1 MASPRKVLLITADQ
15 WRGDALGLIKS
26 NARLTPNLDRL
37 AAEGVTF
44 RRHFANAAPCG
55 PARACLLTGLYP
67 FLHRSVRNGTPLD
80 HRFTNIALE
89 ARKAGYHPVLFGY
102 TDTALDPRAGPSG
115 DPRYET
121 YEGVMPG
128 FELVAVHNES
138 SLHPWLAELVRK
150 GYPIKRPDMSVYRHP
165 GSTERM
171 QRFSRGPALYRAEDS
186 DTAYITDKVLDYLH
200 FRRKEPWFIH
210 AVYLRPHP
218 PLIAPEPYNSLV
230 DAAAVAAPR
239 RLATIEDER
248 RVHPFLDA
256 WLKEQDGVSYFKSQV
271 NMQQLSQEEIREARA
286 VYLGLIAEVDAQVGR
301 ILARLRETGEIDETL
316 VILSSD
322 HGEMLGDHWCWGK
335 GGWFDPSYHLPLV
348 IRDPLAPAVARGAE
362 RQELT
367 EAVDVAPTI
376 LEWLGHSPPE
386 TFCGRS
392 LVPWLRGETPE
403 SWRKHVVFEF
413 DFRSFGN
420 PGIETTLRLQPD
432 QSTLS
437 VIRSGRF
444 KYVHFTTLPPLLFD
458 LEKDPDEQRD
468 VSGDPA
474 YRDVLTAGARRL
486 LSHRMLYA
494 ERSLTN
500 TRLGAGGPKT
510 WTGPRGELAD
520 DVFVAGG

>member
-15 WRGDALGLIKS
+15 WRGDALSLLAQK
-26 NARLTPNLDRL
+26 APLTPNLDRL
-37 AAEGVTF
+37 AADGMRF
-44 RRHFANAAPCG
+44 QRHFANAAPCG
-55 PARACLLTGLYP
+55 PARASLLTGLYP

-89 ARKAGYHPVLFGY
+89 ARKAGFHPVLFGY

-115 DPRYET
+115 DPRFET

-138 SLHPWLAELVRK
+138 SLHPWLAELARK

-165 GSTERM
+165 GSKERM
-171 QRFSRGPALYRAEDS
+171 TRFSRGPAIYKAEDS

-200 FRRKEPWFIH
+200 FRRKDDWFIH

-218 PLIAPEPYNSLV
+218 PLIAPEPYNTLV
-230 DAAAVAAPR
+230 DSSSVSVPKR
-239 RLATIEDER
+239 RDQIAQER
-248 RVHPFLDA
+248 GIHPFLDA

-271 NMQQLSQEEIREARA
+271 NMQHLTDEEIREARA
-286 VYLGLIAEVDAQVGR
+286 VYLGLIAEVDAQIGR
-301 ILARLRETGEIDETL
+301 ILDHLRQSGELDETL
-316 VILSSD
+316 VIVSSD

-348 IRDPLAPAVARGAE
+348 IRDPLAPSQARGVE
-362 RQELT
+362 TRTLT
-367 EAVDVAPTI
+367 EAVDIAPTI
-376 LEWLGHSPPE
+376 LEWLGQQPPE

-392 LVPWLRGETPE
+392 LLPLLRGNGAEA
-403 SWRKHVVFEF
+403 WRKHVVFEF

-420 PGIETTLRLQPD
+420 PGIETTLGLTPD

-437 VIRSGRF
+437 VIRSDRF

-458 LEKDPDEQRD
+458 LEKDPDELRD
-468 VSGDPA
+468 VSGDPRYA
-474 YRDVLTAGARRL
+474 DVLAAGARRL

-500 TRLGAGGPKT
+500 TKLGLGGPKT

-520 DVFVAGG
+520 DAFVAAR